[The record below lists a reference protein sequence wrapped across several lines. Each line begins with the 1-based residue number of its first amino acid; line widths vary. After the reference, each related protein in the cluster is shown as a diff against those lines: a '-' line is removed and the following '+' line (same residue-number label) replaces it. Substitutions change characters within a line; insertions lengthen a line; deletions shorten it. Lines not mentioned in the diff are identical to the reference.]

1 MKTRILLASLAGVIL
16 LAIAGAAAQNSIPNV
31 INFAGNAAG
40 GGSENIHPSIYTGPI
55 TFTHQ
60 KHIKEYGA
68 SCGDCHHD
76 SDHEPIIGANSGDS
90 FNCADC
96 HDEEGLI
103 RGPIAEN
110 GASRDDIIA
119 HRSNVIHILCIE
131 CHKKYNATKHVVVA
145 PEACRICHTKRPQDW
160 IIE

>member
-1 MKTRILLASLAGVIL
+1 MKTSFLITSLTVAIFLVIGVS
-16 LAIAGAAAQNSIPNV
+16 IAQSPIPDV
-31 INFAGNAAG
+31 ITFDGNPSG
-40 GGSENIHPSIYTGPI
+40 GGSEDLHPSTYTGPI

-60 KHIKEYGA
+60 KHIKEYGTRCA
-68 SCGDCHHD
+68 DCHHD
-76 SDHEPIIGANSGDS
+76 SDHEPIVGYSPDKTFS
-90 FNCADC
+90 CEDC

-110 GASRDDIIA
+110 QASMDDLIT
-119 HRSNVIHILCIE
+119 HRANVLHMRCIG
-131 CHKKYNATKHVVVA
+131 CHKKVNAKQHVVRA